1 MSVFSTISG
10 GIKEPEDEMPP
21 IDEAKMEKAMEML
34 ARDAD
39 KIDENDP
46 RQAATL
52 MRKLS
57 DAAGLGLSSGMEAA
71 LNRLEKGEDPDKLEE
86 EMGDLLE
93 GEEPFILKNKG
104 RKGDRRSK
112 PQVDEK
118 LYDL

>member
-1 MSVFSTISG
+1 M
-10 GIKEPEDEMPP
+10 ED
-21 IDEAKMEKAMEML
+21 
-34 ARDAD
+34 
-39 KIDENDP
+39 
-46 RQAATL
+46 
-52 MRKLS
+52 
-57 DAAGLGLSSGMEAA
+57 A
-71 LNRLEKGEDPDKLEE
+71 LNRLAKGEDPDKLEE